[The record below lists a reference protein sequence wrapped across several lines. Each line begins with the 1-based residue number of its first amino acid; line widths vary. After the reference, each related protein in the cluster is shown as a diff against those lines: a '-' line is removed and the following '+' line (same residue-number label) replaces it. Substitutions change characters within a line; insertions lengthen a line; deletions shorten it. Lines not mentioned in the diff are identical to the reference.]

1 VRRLVRTRKSA
12 SVEEASSA
20 TMLMTMVE
28 GRRRRR
34 GRWGREGEVVE
45 GEAIRVMGNLAT
57 EKKDFLLFIVVSKSE
72 N

>member
-1 VRRLVRTRKSA
+1 
-12 SVEEASSA
+12 
-20 TMLMTMVE
+20 MVE

-45 GEAIRVMGNLAT
+45 GEVFWVKGTSAT

>member
-1 VRRLVRTRKSA
+1 
-12 SVEEASSA
+12 
-20 TMLMTMVE
+20 MVE